1 MGEGFARIFCDLQ
14 GGDDDRPA
22 PARDN
27 NVARCEIDRKEE
39 HILDIID
46 YKMKDLKNV
55 KPRKKMRG
63 FKRS

>member
-1 MGEGFARIFCDLQ
+1 MQ